1 MGIVAA
7 HRALS
12 RETREPEVHVVSCT
26 ESKMGE
32 DKISVLKVSA
42 TLRPWQVSPNT
53 ARGASEGKTSVTYM

>member
-1 MGIVAA
+1 MGIVAG

-12 RETREPEVHVVSCT
+12 RETRELEMHVVSCT

-42 TLRPWQVSPNT
+42 TLRPQQVSANT